1 MGLGAAERH
10 APALKRKAAG
20 RARYLDT
27 EAEVFNDQF
36 PLHLVRSR
44 HKMPR
49 FGLTKNEGL
58 D

>member
-36 PLHLVRSR
+36 PLYLVRSR
-44 HKMPR
+44 RKMPR
-49 FGLTKNEGL
+49 FHHPVT